1 MAPFTAARRASCYS
15 FWLYS
20 VVGGTVIVGRK
31 PFPPQ
36 LPLFADPF
44 KRVRVGLHVHDPAT
58 LFVPLGV
65 VPASSLELRA
75 ILHGC
80 HLGPPPLCVD
90 DRIGLANLAYESKN
104 IPKIIAPIRQLVAA
118 VLAPVEPANAAIP

>member
-1 MAPFTAARRASCYS
+1 
-15 FWLYS
+15 
-20 VVGGTVIVGRK
+20 
-31 PFPPQ
+31 
-36 LPLFADPF
+36 
-44 KRVRVGLHVHDPAT
+44 
-58 LFVPLGV
+58 